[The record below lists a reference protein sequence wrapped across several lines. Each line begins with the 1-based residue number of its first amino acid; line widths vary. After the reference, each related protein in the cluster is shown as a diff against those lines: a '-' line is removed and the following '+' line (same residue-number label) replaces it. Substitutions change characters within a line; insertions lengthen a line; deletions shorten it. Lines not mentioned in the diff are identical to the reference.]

1 MIAGAFVDGA
11 SLEDLRGELLALV
24 ATVAVRAVLA
34 GGFEVSGRLGA
45 ERAMAELRA
54 RLVDQ
59 LLRRRPGGLRDAR
72 TGELAAAAVQGIDS
86 LEAYFARY
94 LPQLVLAALAP
105 PAIVV
110 YLAFHDPVAAAV
122 LAVTIPLIPVFMIL
136 ADVDALQHLYLRGL
150 GPPLIA
156 VVVGA
161 AAVVAAAL
169 VLPAAALV
177 LGIGLLL
184 AGIGVPALVGALVR
198 RAARRQAPAR
208 AALTAD
214 LVEVID
220 GAPELAALGRE
231 DDGAGRVAA
240 AGDRLA
246 RLQRRDALAAGAA
259 AAAGTL
265 LANGAAV
272 AVAAVG
278 VVAVGDGTLD
288 GVLLAAVV
296 LLALG
301 SFEAVT
307 PLPDAAR
314 HLGASAKAAERLA
327 EITAAPAAVRDP
339 AVPRPLAAGDL
350 ALEDVRVRY
359 EPGAL
364 WVLDG
369 ATLRLA
375 PGRRVALAGASGAGQ
390 DDDRPAARP
399 LPRSRGRPGHARRG
413 RPARARA
420 ARRAPGGPAGRPG
433 RLPVHRDD
441 RPQGAAG
448 PPRGDRRRGRGR
460 ARRGRPGGVDRLAAG
475 RDRDAGGP
483 RRLAGLRRPAPAHR
497 ARARAA
503 LPRPYLIVDEPTA
516 HLDPAGGRA
525 FLEHL
530 ATLPGDRA
538 VLVITHELGGLERFD
553 EVLWLREGRLT
564 AM

>member
-1 MIAGAFVDGA
+1 M
-11 SLEDLRGELLALV
+11 

-278 VVAVGDGTLD
+278 SSRSGTERST
-288 GVLLAAVV
+288 ASCSPRSSSSRSAR
-296 LLALG
+296 
-301 SFEAVT
+301 SRRSRRCPT
-307 PLPDAAR
+307 PRAI
-314 HLGASAKAAERLA
+314 S
-327 EITAAPAAVRDP
+327 APA
-339 AVPRPLAAGDL
+339 PRPPSA
-350 ALEDVRVRY
+350 
-359 EPGAL
+359 
-364 WVLDG
+364 W
-369 ATLRLA
+369 
-375 PGRRVALAGASGAGQ
+375 
-390 DDDRPAARP
+390 
-399 LPRSRGRPGHARRG
+399 PRSRRRPPPCATPPSRGPWRRATSRSRTCACATSPEPCGCSTGRRCAW
-413 RPARARA
+413 RPADGSRSPARA
-420 ARRAPGGPAGRPG
+420 ARGKTTIARLLVRFLDPEEGRVTLGGADLRELAQRDVRRVVRLADQDAYLFTATIAHNVRLARPEATDAEVEAALAEAGLGEWIGSLPDGIATPVGRGGSQVSGGQRQRIALARVLLSRAPTSSSTSPRPTWI
-433 RLPVHRDD
+433 P
-441 RPQGAAG
+441 PAAG
-448 PPRGDRRRGRGR
+448 PSSSTWRRCPAI
-460 ARRGRPGGVDRLAAG
+460 ARC
-475 RDRDAGGP
+475 
-483 RRLAGLRRPAPAHR
+483 
-497 ARARAA
+497 
-503 LPRPYLIVDEPTA
+503 Y
-516 HLDPAGGRA
+516 
-525 FLEHL
+525 
-530 ATLPGDRA
+530 
-538 VLVITHELGGLERFD
+538 VITHELGGLDRFD
-553 EVLWLREGRLT
+553 EVRWLREGRLA

>member
-1 MIAGAFVDGA
+1 M
-11 SLEDLRGELLALV
+11 
-24 ATVAVRAVLA
+24 
-34 GGFEVSGRLGA
+34 
-45 ERAMAELRA
+45 
-54 RLVDQ
+54 
-59 LLRRRPGGLRDAR
+59 
-72 TGELAAAAVQGIDS
+72 
-86 LEAYFARY
+86 
-94 LPQLVLAALAP
+94 
-105 PAIVV
+105 
-110 YLAFHDPVAAAV
+110 
-122 LAVTIPLIPVFMIL
+122 

-169 VLPAAALV
+169 LLPAAALV
-177 LGIGLLL
+177 LGIALLV
-184 AGIGVPALVGALVR
+184 AGVGVPALVGALVR
-198 RAARRQAPAR
+198 RSARRQAPAR

-240 AGDRLA
+240 AGARLA

-259 AAAGTL
+259 TAAGTL

-278 VVAVGDGTLD
+278 VVAVGDGELD

-339 AVPRPLAAGDL
+339 AVPQPVPAGDL

-359 EPGAL
+359 EPGAP

-375 PGRRVALAGASGAGQ
+375 PGRRVALAGASGAGKTTL
-390 DDDRPAARP
+390 ARLLVRFLDP
-399 LPRSRGRPGHARRG
+399 EEGRVT
-413 RPARARA
+413 
-420 ARRAPGGPAGRPG
+420 
-433 RLPVHRDD
+433 L
-441 RPQGAAG
+441 
-448 PPRGDRRRGRGR
+448 
-460 ARRGRPGGVDRLAAG
+460 GGVDLRELAQRDVRRVVRLA
-475 RDRDAGGP
+475 DQDAYLFTATIAHNV
-483 RRLAGLRRPAPAHR
+483 RLARPEATDADVE
-497 ARARAA
+497 AA
-503 LPRPYLIVDEPTA
+503 LAEAGLGEWIRSLPDGIATPVGRGGSQVSGGQRQRIALARVLLSRAPFLVVDEPTA

-530 ATLPGDRA
+530 AGLPGDRA